1 MDPGPVQ
8 PRIVSQ
14 IALPSGKTVKVTYF
28 AGTAEASRATRAPHE
43 CPKCAFDLV
52 YPVAWEVEADGLWEL
67 QLRCP
72 NCEWTGVGRYDR
84 NAIERLE
91 EEHERGEHALLADL
105 GRLTRA
111 NLEEEFERFIAALR
125 ADHIR
130 PMDF

>member
-1 MDPGPVQ
+1 MDSRPVQ
-8 PRIVSQ
+8 PRIVSE

-28 AGTAEASRATRAPHE
+28 VGIAEASSEARPPHQ
-43 CPKCAFDLV
+43 CPKCASDLV
-52 YPVAWEVEADGLWEL
+52 YPVAWEVEADRLWEL

-72 NCEWTGVGRYDR
+72 NCEWTGVGHYDR
-84 NAIERLE
+84 DAIERLE
-91 EEHERGEHALLADL
+91 REHDRGESALLADL